1 VGAAPLSARAI
12 TVDCSDKTGTC
23 EISNN
28 GMDMMSC
35 VCADGSAGGGG
46 GGNAWAGLNEKQLLV
61 ECDETLQL
69 FCGPPLPPDGV
80 SCETKEGYC
89 NVDNEPNDSFYCE
102 CADGT
107 EGGGGG
113 GNAWAGLDDK
123 QLYDVCLETA
133 SEVCGDPPDP
143 TGGQDTG
150 DPTDTDSGT
159 TAAGD
164 EDSGTSGD
172 TGDSGDGG
180 SSSGDAGSSSGDA
193 GSSSGDADG
202 SSGDAG
208 SSSGGAA
215 ESSGDASAS
224 AGDASASAGD
234 ASATAGDG
242 TGEPPS
248 QNDAGSGCG
257 CTTENEGGGP
267 LALALGVFLGVLTRR
282 GRRR

>member
-1 VGAAPLSARAI
+1 MAWTSRLPALAALVLVGAAPLSARAI

-46 GGNAWAGLNEKQLLV
+46 GGNAWAGLNEKQLLI
-61 ECDETLQL
+61 ECDETIQL

-89 NVDNEPNDSFYCE
+89 NVDNEPNDSFFCE
-102 CADGT
+102 CANGT

-159 TAAGD
+159 TAAAD
-164 EDSGTSGD
+164 DDSGTSGD
-172 TGDSGDGG
+172 TGDSGD
-180 SSSGDAGSSSGDA
+180 AGSSSGDA
-193 GSSSGDADG
+193 GS

-234 ASATAGDG
+234 G

-248 QNDAGSGCG
+248 QNDADGGCG